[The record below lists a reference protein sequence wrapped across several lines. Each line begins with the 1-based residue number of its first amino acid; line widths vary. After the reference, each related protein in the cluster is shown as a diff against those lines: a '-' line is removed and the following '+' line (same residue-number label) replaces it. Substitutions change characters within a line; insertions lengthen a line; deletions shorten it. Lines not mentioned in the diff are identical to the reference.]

1 VDDFAKSPTSALRF
15 ISLSLRRTIS
25 TPRDTRLARLEF
37 GTFYKVVCKST
48 FYERINV
55 GLTTLRIAHKINSSG
70 VQTTLSNTGQSPDT
84 DQKFYWHRPH
94 GRAGVRDMPDRPE
107 TLTITAALG

>member
-1 VDDFAKSPTSALRF
+1 MFDDFVESPTSALRF

-48 FYERINV
+48 FYESIMFV
-55 GLTTLRIAHKINSSG
+55 LKKIFTLLFPMPRVFGGCFFSG
-70 VQTTLSNTGQSPDT
+70 P
-84 DQKFYWHRPH
+84 
-94 GRAGVRDMPDRPE
+94 
-107 TLTITAALG
+107 